1 MEGQTAVCLLER
13 AEQGFPVKGGSTEL
27 RLRKDS
33 GGRP

>member
-13 AEQGFPVKGGSTEL
+13 AEKGFPVKGGSAEL
-27 RLRKDS
+27 RLRPGS